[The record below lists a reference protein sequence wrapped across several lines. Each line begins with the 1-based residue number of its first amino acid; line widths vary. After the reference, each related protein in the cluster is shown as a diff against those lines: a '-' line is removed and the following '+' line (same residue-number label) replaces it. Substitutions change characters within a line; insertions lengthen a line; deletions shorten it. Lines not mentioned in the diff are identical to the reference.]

1 MESFERPFALARDE
15 EKMVMNAVA
24 NNPNTVVTVV
34 SGSGIRMTDWN
45 DRTAAI
51 LYSWYP
57 GQIGMRAV
65 VDILTGDVNPLGK
78 LPLTIDREFSE
89 SPCAGIMSEGA
100 QFYNTA
106 PKAYNEGLI
115 TLYDIPY
122 TESVLTGYRWYDA
135 KNMKPLYPFGH
146 GLSYTTFDLT
156 KPQVKVK
163 DGKINVRVNVSNTGD
178 REGAEV
184 VQLYVGEDNPSVLHP
199 RKELKSVNK
208 VALAPGKSQSV

>member
-1 MESFERPFALARDE
+1 
-15 EKMVMNAVA
+15 
-24 NNPNTVVTVV
+24 
-34 SGSGIRMTDWN
+34 
-45 DRTAAI
+45 
-51 LYSWYP
+51 
-57 GQIGMRAV
+57 MRAV
-65 VDILTGDVNPLGK
+65 VDILTGDVNPSGK

-89 SPCAGIMSEGA
+89 SPCAGIMPEGA

-106 PKAYNEGLI
+106 PKAYNEDLI

-163 DGKINVRVNVSNTGD
+163 DGKINMRVNVANTGD

-184 VQLYVGEDNPSVLHP
+184 VQLYVGEDNPSVLRP
-199 RKELKSVNK
+199 RKELKSVKK
-208 VALAPGKSQSV
+208 VALAPGKSQSVELELDSSELAFWNDQTHDWQLNPGSYTLYIGNSSDNIVHTLPFTLK